1 MRALTLAAGLLSLVS
16 TAFANDSTPSKE
28 AASVTFRPPQVF
40 KNANLVH
47 IISLE
52 KNYAKEQIN
61 VVIENIDKEP
71 QDEYYLPFT
80 ADQMSRVGG
89 LEVKDRKD
97 DEAGPFVVEA
107 VDIDPERY
115 ALAHHRYGL
124 SCAATHVSLTFFF
137 SLKKARFSTTGSVCP
152 LH

>member
-1 MRALTLAAGLLSLVS
+1 MKPFSIATALLGLVS
-16 TAFANDSTPSKE
+16 SALATDSSSRQSK
-28 AASVTFRPPQVF
+28 VTLPTEFKPPQVF

-61 VVIENIDKEP
+61 VLIENTSSDE

-80 ADQMSRVGG
+80 AEQLSRVGG

-97 DEAGPFVVEA
+97 ATAGLFTAEVVEY
-107 VDIDPERY
+107 DPLRY
-115 ALAHHRYGL
+115 VGL
-124 SCAATHVSLTFFF
+124 WNAT
-137 SLKKARFSTTGSVCP
+137 A
-152 LH
+152 

>member
-1 MRALTLAAGLLSLVS
+1 MKPFSIATALLGLISSALATESSSRESKVTLPAE
-16 TAFANDSTPSKE
+16 FK
-28 AASVTFRPPQVF
+28 PPQVF

-61 VVIENIDKEP
+61 VLVENVSSED

-80 ADQMSRVGG
+80 AEQISRVGG

-97 DEAGPFVVEA
+97 AAAGPFTAQVVEY
-107 VDIDPERY
+107 DPLRY
-115 ALAHHRYGL
+115 
-124 SCAATHVSLTFFF
+124 V
-137 SLKKARFSTTGSVCP
+137 
-152 LH
+152 